1 MSAPQITEVDI
12 PEAGDTSGVGQA
24 LRDYFA
30 RVRGGDVGSLPAV
43 LGLIVLVALFSILQ
57 SSTFFT
63 ALNFANLLNQGTAII
78 VLAMGLVFVLLLGEI
93 DLSAGFAAGTSA
105 AVLAVTLT
113 KMGLIWPVALGA
125 GLLTGTVIGLLIG
138 LLVARLGIPS
148 FVVTLAAF
156 LGLQGVML
164 LIIGEGGTI
173 PIQNDFLLAIMNRN
187 MPVWTG
193 WLLWAI
199 VVLGYGAVTFRA
211 IRARRAAGLASSSTT
226 VWATK
231 LLALAAM
238 LGVAV
243 YLLNGERQI
252 VRAGKQA
259 CVVMGPPNE
268 PVGCIPIIQGV
279 PWAVLVVL
287 VLLVGLTFLLSRT
300 SFGRHVYAVG
310 GNTEAARRAG
320 IKVSSIKITCFMICS
335 TLAAVAGVLL
345 ASRDNSVSP
354 TTGGAQTLLYAVGA
368 AVIGGTSL
376 FGGRGRVVDAIVGGL
391 VVAVIANGLPLI
403 TSQSGIQYVVTG
415 GVLLVA
421 ASVDALSRRRSSASG
436 R

>member
-1 MSAPQITEVDI
+1 
-12 PEAGDTSGVGQA
+12 
-24 LRDYFA
+24 
-30 RVRGGDVGSLPAV
+30 
-43 LGLIVLVALFSILQ
+43 
-57 SSTFFT
+57 
-63 ALNFANLLNQGTAII
+63 
-78 VLAMGLVFVLLLGEI
+78 
-93 DLSAGFAAGTSA
+93 
-105 AVLAVTLT
+105 
-113 KMGLIWPVALGA
+113 
-125 GLLTGTVIGLLIG
+125 
-138 LLVARLGIPS
+138 
-148 FVVTLAAF
+148 
-156 LGLQGVML
+156 
-164 LIIGEGGTI
+164 
-173 PIQNDFLLAIMNRN
+173 
-187 MPVWTG
+187 
-193 WLLWAI
+193 
-199 VVLGYGAVTFRA
+199 
-211 IRARRAAGLASSSTT
+211 
-226 VWATK
+226 
-231 LLALAAM
+231 
-238 LGVAV
+238 
-243 YLLNGERQI
+243 
-252 VRAGKQA
+252 
-259 CVVMGPPNE
+259 MGPPNE
-268 PVGCIPIIQGV
+268 PVGCIPVIQGV

-354 TTGGAQTLLYAVGA
+354 TTGGAQTLLFAVGA